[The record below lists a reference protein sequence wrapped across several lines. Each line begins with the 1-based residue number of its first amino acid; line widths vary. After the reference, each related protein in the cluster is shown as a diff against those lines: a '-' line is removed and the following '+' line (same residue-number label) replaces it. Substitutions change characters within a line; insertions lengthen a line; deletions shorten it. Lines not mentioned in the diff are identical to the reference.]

1 MGRPRSCFQVI
12 TCGGDSKDGDEIDVL
27 ESKESKDKRCWSFRK
42 RSSQHRV
49 LNNTVSAE
57 TPSVAKENLETAT
70 FDFQSSAAKENLETA
85 TFDFQS
91 SGAKENLETAPFD
104 FQSSANSTVP
114 EKPTVKHL
122 TNEETHAPIIENPK
136 GSDKVDV
143 ASENESKIDRELE
156 ESTVIAIQTGVRG
169 LLAQKELI
177 KLKNVV
183 KVQAAVRGFLVR
195 RHAVGTLRCA
205 QAIVKMQAIVR
216 ARRAHLSPERLAP
229 DEQHNKNKKENPD
242 SKTVVKGELENSKSN
257 LRYISIEKLLS
268 NSFARQLLESTPR
281 NKPIKIKCVP
291 SKNDSAWKWLERWM
305 AVSSLDVLEAK
316 NEELVPDQMEKET
329 EEPKKEEL
337 EESDAEQL
345 KREIEES
352 HFEDRIDYNP
362 LSETEDLNSGTIKSV
377 SPCESEDLNTYNAN
391 NLQSQTSCSPS
402 SLQNDNL
409 EQPRPE
415 TAKISETEETSTKV
429 SSVQHENIQTDD
441 VGVQT
446 ESNSSSE
453 KPQIEI
459 EQVNPLKR
467 LAPEQLENEGKKFG
481 SRKANNPSFIN
492 AQAKFE
498 QLSSAT
504 DLIGSISSMHQDDR
518 IEPHSETVSS
528 ALDTVPRTKETS
540 AVENIITPASRIAQV
555 SGSECGTE
563 LSISST
569 LDSPDISEGGIAD
582 PHPNDVSKKVVQD
595 PSSDLSVEVETKAS
609 TTPMQNDIQLLLD
622 QPEEEAS
629 ESNGHSITS
638 VPVVDSSP
646 SESKLGRSS
655 SDQKREQQEAGSHHD
670 NQTYKSSPEASP
682 RSHLTVPESQGTP
695 SSQVSTKAKR
705 DKTDKTASFQKQK
718 STSAVKKSPS
728 SLNRNSASRSSTDNS
743 YKDQKTG
750 KRRNSFETRQEN
762 VEKELKESSSS
773 SSLPHFMQATES
785 ARAKAH
791 STNSPRSSPDV
802 QDGEIY
808 LKKRHSL
815 PADGR
820 QGSPRVQQPTSR
832 TQQGAKGN
840 EKMWRR

>member
-1 MGRPRSCFQVI
+1 
-12 TCGGDSKDGDEIDVL
+12 
-27 ESKESKDKRCWSFRK
+27 
-42 RSSQHRV
+42 
-49 LNNTVSAE
+49 
-57 TPSVAKENLETAT
+57 
-70 FDFQSSAAKENLETA
+70 
-85 TFDFQS
+85 
-91 SGAKENLETAPFD
+91 
-104 FQSSANSTVP
+104 
-114 EKPTVKHL
+114 
-122 TNEETHAPIIENPK
+122 
-136 GSDKVDV
+136 
-143 ASENESKIDRELE
+143 
-156 ESTVIAIQTGVRG
+156 
-169 LLAQKELI
+169 
-177 KLKNVV
+177 
-183 KVQAAVRGFLVR
+183 
-195 RHAVGTLRCA
+195 
-205 QAIVKMQAIVR
+205 
-216 ARRAHLSPERLAP
+216 
-229 DEQHNKNKKENPD
+229 
-242 SKTVVKGELENSKSN
+242 
-257 LRYISIEKLLS
+257 
-268 NSFARQLLESTPR
+268 
-281 NKPIKIKCVP
+281 
-291 SKNDSAWKWLERWM
+291 M

-316 NEELVPDQMEKET
+316 NEELVPDQMEKEA

-345 KREIEES
+345 KRGIEES
-352 HFEDRIDYNP
+352 HFEDPVDLNP
-362 LSETEDLNSGTIKSV
+362 LSETEDLNSGTLKLV
-377 SPCESEDLNTYNAN
+377 SPCESEDLNTYSAN

-402 SLQNDNL
+402 SLENDNL

-415 TAKISETEETSTKV
+415 TAKISETEETATKV
-429 SSVQHENIQTDD
+429 SSVQHEKIQTDD
-441 VGVQT
+441 VDVQT
-446 ESNSSSE
+446 ESNSSSD
-453 KPQIEI
+453 KPQMES

-481 SRKANNPSFIN
+481 SRKMNNPSFIN

-498 QLSSAT
+498 QLSSAP
-504 DLIGSISSMHQDDR
+504 DLIGSISSMNQDDR

-528 ALDTVPRTKETS
+528 ALEDTVPRTKETS
-540 AVENIITPASRIAQV
+540 AVENIVTPACRIIQV

-569 LDSPDISEGGIAD
+569 LDSPDISEAGMAD
-582 PHPNDVSKKVVQD
+582 PLPNDVSEKVVQD
-595 PSSDLSVEVETKAS
+595 PSSDLSVEVEMKAS
-609 TTPMQNDIQLLLD
+609 TTPVQNDIQLLLD
-622 QPEEEAS
+622 QSAEEAS

-655 SDQKREQQEAGSHHD
+655 SDQQREQQEAGSHHD

-705 DKTDKTASFQKQK
+705 DKTDKAVSFQKQK
-718 STSAVKKSPS
+718 PISAVKKSPS

-750 KRRNSFETRQEN
+750 KRRNSFEARQEN
-762 VEKELKESSSS
+762 LEKELKESSSS

-785 ARAKAH
+785 ARAKAQ

-820 QGSPRVQQPTSR
+820 QVSPRVLQPTSR

-840 EKMWRR
+840 GTHSFPLNLFLSFPTPQKYKLKY